1 MLPWWMIAVVI
12 ALVTALFGLV
22 GPAHGPMAII
32 QAYFQ
37 AFLGIGALCLVG
49 RVLGRRGTSRKG
61 DHSR

>member
-1 MLPWWMIAVVI
+1 MLPWWIIVVLI
-12 ALVTALFGLV
+12 ALFTALFSLV

-49 RVLGRRGTSRKG
+49 RVLGRRRTSRKG
-61 DHSR
+61 DHSG